1 MYTINIDKNRIGG
14 IAMRIAVIGN
24 RNKISEQMGKSVEFT
39 IFEIFPGQLK
49 GKMIVSGSMG
59 GGQEALIYVLKNEGA
74 EVLLCGEVSE
84 VIKTELEKYGIQVIS
99 GLKGNVHS
107 LIRAYAKGNFK
118 KHHK

>member
-1 MYTINIDKNRIGG
+1 
-14 IAMRIAVIGN
+14 MRIAVTGN
-24 RNKISEQMGKSVEFT
+24 KNKISEQIGKSVEFT

-74 EVLLCGEVSE
+74 EVLLCGEISE
-84 VIKTELEKYGIQVIS
+84 VIKSKLEGNGIQVIS

-107 LIRAYAKGNFK
+107 LIRAYAKGNLNK
-118 KHHK
+118 VHKL